1 MKTNAIG
8 RICAGTMSN
17 GEPNIFRSNG
27 FRPRYMERFG
37 RVMIPAKLLDG
48 GTHCRQI
55 KGFKKVLEVEKVRRK
70 WIPVDVA
77 KGCHVVDHSG

>member
-1 MKTNAIG
+1 
-8 RICAGTMSN
+8 MSN
-17 GEPNIFRSNG
+17 VFPNVFWSNV
-27 FRPRYMERFG
+27 FRPRYMGWFG
-37 RVMIPAKLLDG
+37 RVMILAKLLDG

-70 WIPVDVA
+70 WLPVDVA